1 VRQFCAS
8 ERPFQAVSGGFERTC
23 VRENDCSKEPAQGS
37 FWLRECNR
45 RDQLAGR
52 LNGLSSRRSR
62 VRIPLGVQ
70 GKALQI
76 GAFPLSPL
84 RRSRSAYDAFV
95 KQINCVCG
103 AVVKGEDDDEL
114 WEKAQAHLHT
124 DHPDLVGKVSRED
137 ILAQAEET

>member
-1 VRQFCAS
+1 LGRSPYGACSAGPNAEARTTSARSRSV
-8 ERPFQAVSGGFERTC
+8 EPF
-23 VRENDCSKEPAQGS
+23 
-37 FWLRECNR
+37 
-45 RDQLAGR
+45 AGR
-52 LNGLSSRRSR
+52 LGAPEGTGAPSRT
-62 VRIPLGVQ
+62 
-70 GKALQI
+70 
-76 GAFPLSPL
+76 L

-124 DHPDLVGKVSRED
+124 DHPDLVGNVSRED